1 MAMSKKS
8 GGTTLTSDF
17 TVPSSHVQR
26 APHSRTGFKR
36 ITLRD
41 MCPVTDKVY
50 NGRMLVLT
58 IIESADFCTPS
69 INLIAQ
75 DENNDAEK
83 LNIYNFPEKN
93 GEYFRTVVYT
103 TGSKVT
109 VYNPYHR
116 IANDNK
122 PAIRVDDFASI
133 IAHPEE
139 ERILSMCRYCCAGN
153 ASRICPKCGKA
164 SYCSEECQKKDWDVY
179 WHKLVC
185 VP

>member
-1 MAMSKKS
+1 MAIFNQSS
-8 GGTTLTSDF
+8 EVSTTLDYTI
-17 TVPSSHVQR
+17 PSSHAQR
-26 APHSRTGFKR
+26 APQSHFAFKQ
-36 ITLRD
+36 ITLSD
-41 MCPVTDKVY
+41 MGPVTDRVY
-50 NGRMLVLT
+50 RGRLLTLT

-83 LNIYNFPEKN
+83 LNIYNFPQEH
-93 GEYFRTVVYT
+93 GEYLRTIVYT
-103 TGSKVT
+103 IGSKVT

-153 ASRICPKCGKA
+153 ASRICPKCRKA